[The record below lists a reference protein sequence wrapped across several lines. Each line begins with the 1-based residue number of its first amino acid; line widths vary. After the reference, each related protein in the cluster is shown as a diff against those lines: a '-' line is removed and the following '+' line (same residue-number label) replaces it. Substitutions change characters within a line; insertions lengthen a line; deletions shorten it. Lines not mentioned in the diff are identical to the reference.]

1 MATTKKKTDGKR
13 SQKVAESLRG
23 ELMSMLLAGEVH
35 DPGVQM
41 ATVSA
46 VILTDDLRL
55 AKVYVRSLNLEADTK
70 TQAAMVK
77 ALERAKGYLRRGL
90 AQRLALRY
98 APDLRFYYDEAVDRG
113 REMEALLRT
122 IEPPKPER
130 TTDQGDT
137 PPSKAG
143 EGPTDRAASEHPG
156 HASDDD
162 AK

>member
-13 SQKVAESLRG
+13 SQKVAEQLRG

-35 DPGVQM
+35 DPGVAM

-55 AKVYVRSLNLEADTK
+55 AKIYVRTLDLESDKK

-77 ALERAKGYLRRGL
+77 GLERAKGYLRSGL
-90 AQRLALRY
+90 AKRMSLRY

-122 IEPPKPER
+122 IDKP
-130 TTDQGDT
+130 GDDGV
-137 PPSKAG
+137 K
-143 EGPTDRAASEHPG
+143 
-156 HASDDD
+156 
-162 AK
+162 

>member
-1 MATTKKKTDGKR
+1 MATKKKTDGKR

-23 ELMSMLLAGEVH
+23 ELMSMLLAGEVR

-55 AKVYVRSLNLEADTK
+55 AKVYVRTLNLDADSK
-70 TQAAMVK
+70 TRTAMVK

-122 IEPPKPER
+122 IEPPKAEPAPE
-130 TTDQGDT
+130 TND
-137 PPSKAG
+137 
-143 EGPTDRAASEHPG
+143 AAPV
-156 HASDDD
+156 SDVD
-162 AK
+162 KQ

>member
-46 VILTDDLRL
+46 VVLTDDLRL
-55 AKVYVRSLNLEADTK
+55 AKVYVRTLNLDADAK
-70 TQAAMVK
+70 TQTALVK

-122 IEPPKPER
+122 IEPPKASAQVDEPR
-130 TTDQGDT
+130 ASTTAVQPAKSD
-137 PPSKAG
+137 A
-143 EGPTDRAASEHPG
+143 
-156 HASDDD
+156 DDD
-162 AK
+162 TK